1 MGENWRHQWDKS
13 GVISEGN
20 LASWVGEIWRDW
32 LEKSGVIGEEISLM
46 GQIWLHWC
54 DTSCVISEE
63 ICFHWWKKCDVI
75 GGKIFGFFNVL
86 NLAS

>member
-32 LEKSGVIGEEISLM
+32 LEKSGVIGEEI
-46 GQIWLHWC
+46 
-54 DTSCVISEE
+54 
-63 ICFHWWKKCDVI
+63 
-75 GGKIFGFFNVL
+75 FGFIDGT
-86 NLAS
+86 NLASLVG